1 MMMVGF
7 IISNMMGN
15 SERESVLF
23 SFGTLAV
30 TFLLIH
36 LYDRFVVKEK
46 VNMDITKIE
55 KDNKEFDI
63 DSCEVKKD

>member
-1 MMMVGF
+1 MKK
-7 IISNMMGN
+7 IIC
-15 SERESVLF
+15 LF
-23 SFGTLAV
+23 
-30 TFLLIH
+30 
-36 LYDRFVVKEK
+36 RFVVKEK